1 MPKEY
6 YADYIAIVRA
16 LIDNHGAKNAVYVFE
31 KALMLELREDV
42 LFDKEKNR
50 IDIAAKEMNK
60 LYFKLG
66 EL

>member
-1 MPKEY
+1 MEEEY
-6 YADYIAIVRA
+6 YAEYIASIRA

-31 KALMLELREDV
+31 KALMLELREEG
-42 LFDKEKNR
+42 LFDKEKKS
-50 IDIAAKEMNK
+50 IDIAAKEMDK